1 MREKRE
7 RKRLLLRVVL
17 VGLAVALGGIVQAAW
32 LDNVPVTVV
41 QPNGD
46 TLHLF
51 ATGDEFYHYMHDANG
66 YTIVQDPETG
76 YYVYA
81 DKVDDQ
87 LVATQLI
94 VGRSNPTRGISQP
107 RLTISNEEYRQ
118 RRLEIEGPDAY
129 KVSLDRSPNANRG
142 SINHIVIF
150 ISFADDPTITE
161 KSFGEV
167 DYMFNETSPGSR
179 SVYNY
184 FKTASYNQMF
194 ITTTYYP
201 GSPDGEQIISYVD
214 SHERNYYSPYNS
226 STNSQG
232 YKTKSEKSARK
243 TELLI
248 NAMNYINANS
258 PIPTDLNLDFD
269 GDGKVDVISFA
280 VNSDVDGWGDLL
292 WPSKSSFADD
302 IPVRI
307 NGKKPCLY
315 TFELIK
321 SDNFYLNVFCHEL
334 THVFGAPDFYHADK
348 SADNPDPMGKWDIM
362 CFNHDVGHTGARI
375 SNASAYIK
383 WKYLNWID
391 DIPLITEPGVYS
403 LLSLGNHDTNN
414 AYRIASSVP
423 NQYYILEY
431 RFNNEPFDENGY
443 GTGLVIYRV
452 NEEATGNCYSYP
464 KYGIYDELYVFR
476 PNGSVENVGQLGN
489 SYYSIESGRL
499 SFNPSTNPYPFL
511 SDGTL
516 DDLNISIV
524 SMTGSEMSFQY
535 SDDKKAPVGF
545 TATANGRD
553 ISMSWTGCEGAVS
566 YSVYR
571 EETEIATVTET
582 SYLLDHAI
590 CGTHSYYVKANYGS
604 GQSRTSNVV
613 KVTIVYNGPDA
624 IPDLVAS
631 TNGNNVNLEWSDIT
645 YQSYMLK
652 HHTTP
657 SSAETMN
664 CNNATKCIWI
674 ERFSSE
680 ELSAHAGMVMKCVS
694 VYVSNSSVNKPHTLY
709 FSYNQEPS
717 YSQNIEV
724 FYSQSFTPTSGGW
737 MQVWI
742 EDEVFVDNS
751 RDLYVVLEASDN
763 SRQYATYQTL
773 PTTSTESFLWEGG
786 EENVRLRK
794 IGSNQHWLITLSV
807 QYPNFTYNVYRND
820 GHRTVCIA
828 RNLET
833 PNYIDTNLSTGFYTY
848 YVTTNYTY
856 YVDSHSYG
864 GESEPSNMVT
874 ASIGS
879 YSVATTCTPF
889 AGGTVSGNAGIYPAG
904 SMVTLTATPNTGYAF
919 NGWLESGQVVC
930 SSPTYTFQVMGDRNL
945 VASFR
950 DAQFD
955 IGNVITNPDGSQ
967 GVVFYVN
974 PAGTEGW
981 MVALNDASEGCAW
994 GEATNVFALQE
1005 VPFNNPL
1012 ALEDLSGY
1020 RNTSILRSQ
1029 QNDTCGYA
1037 ASTVDYDN
1045 GWYLP
1050 SSGQLRKLY
1059 AALPFIE
1066 EAITAAGG
1074 TTLTEDAYWS
1084 SSEYSATDAFTP
1096 SFAMSNANKTSTC
1109 RVRAIHNF
1117 VTAGNNVVAVASND
1131 DNMGTASVS
1140 GNGTF
1145 AYGASVTVTAT
1156 PRAGYK
1162 FDHWSEDGV
1171 AVSYDANYQF
1181 TFTHSRYL
1189 TAHFV
1194 VPGSVGSIVVNPDG
1208 SKGVVFWLSP
1218 DGDEGLMVALEDAS
1232 EGCQWGEAVD
1242 ALTLIN
1248 KPFNNPLALQDVSG
1262 NTNTRC
1268 IRNHQGSNN
1277 EYAASLVDF
1286 ANGWYL
1292 PSVGELRKLYAALPL
1307 IESSLSIA
1315 GGSTLTEDTYW
1326 SSTEYSGS
1334 DAATAVFSMGNTN
1347 KTSTCRVRAIRH
1359 FAAAGPNAITTK
1371 PNNPSFGSVS
1381 GSGEYAYGQSVTV
1394 TATAAPGYVFNVWT
1408 ENGMIVSYDASYQ
1421 FSFTRSRSLV
1431 ANFVA
1436 PGSIGSIV
1444 TNADGTRGV
1453 LFYTYPSGVGGLMV
1467 ALEDDSEGCAWG
1479 LEEDV
1484 AILED
1489 QSPGLVVELLN
1500 DMMGRSNT
1508 GRLRT
1513 WYDYNPVYAAN
1524 QVDLAHGWYLPSA
1537 GQLRKLY
1544 AALPMI
1550 ESVIVNANGTLLTED
1565 AYWSSTEQSNSNAWS
1580 PSFAMSSSNKTGNC
1594 RVRAIHS
1601 ASIPATIAA
1610 NVNIEGRG
1618 TVTGADEYDQ
1628 GQTCT
1633 LRAVAN
1639 PGYTFINWTSNR
1651 TVVSTEP
1658 EYTFVVMGDETY
1670 TANFDV
1676 TSYEVIA
1683 TAYPTNGGT
1692 VTGADTYYEGTEC
1705 TLIATANSN
1714 YAFVNW
1720 TENGVLVSTNA
1731 NYTFTVTSDRNLVAN
1746 FTSLDC
1752 LTSLSDDFEDGII
1765 DATLWTYQGDRV
1777 YEADGLMKIEQNKT
1791 DDNVRLTSHTLLPTS
1806 SGQIIMDRR
1815 FVVHKASNYFSGG
1828 FAIDLNGASDNSGI
1842 RVSYWHES
1850 YVGKY
1855 GTYVDATIDGESTS
1869 IRLCDAVFDTW
1880 FNEKVIVD
1888 METGTLSYFLDDQ
1901 EIATVTIV
1909 GLASKDVSY
1918 FTVRFWPYSWFT
1930 GHYQYMDYININTGL
1945 GVVTQTIELASG
1957 VNWVSFNVEITLDEL
1972 KSVLLSAL
1980 DNASGIKITS
1990 QNNGYTIWNGSSWR
2004 GTLNP
2009 FDVGQMYVV
2018 EVPSTCVITLEAM
2031 PINPAEHPI
2040 TLVNGINWIGFP
2052 LSANMSLTNAFTG
2065 FAVNGDKVMS
2075 LTDDSANYNQG
2086 SWSGSLSNL
2095 QPGQGYKYKVT
2106 TTGQRTLVFP
2116 MGTTKTK
2123 PFIPM
2128 GK

>member
-1 MREKRE
+1 M
-7 RKRLLLRVVL
+7 
-17 VGLAVALGGIVQAAW
+17 
-32 LDNVPVTVV
+32 
-41 QPNGD
+41 
-46 TLHLF
+46 
-51 ATGDEFYHYMHDANG
+51 
-66 YTIVQDPETG
+66 
-76 YYVYA
+76 
-81 DKVDDQ
+81 
-87 LVATQLI
+87 
-94 VGRSNPTRGISQP
+94 
-107 RLTISNEEYRQ
+107 YR
-118 RRLEIEGPDAY
+118 
-129 KVSLDRSPNANRG
+129 
-142 SINHIVIF
+142 
-150 ISFADDPTITE
+150 
-161 KSFGEV
+161 
-167 DYMFNETSPGSR
+167 
-179 SVYNY
+179 
-184 FKTASYNQMF
+184 
-194 ITTTYYP
+194 
-201 GSPDGEQIISYVD
+201 
-214 SHERNYYSPYNS
+214 
-226 STNSQG
+226 
-232 YKTKSEKSARK
+232 
-243 TELLI
+243 
-248 NAMNYINANS
+248 
-258 PIPTDLNLDFD
+258 
-269 GDGKVDVISFA
+269 
-280 VNSDVDGWGDLL
+280 
-292 WPSKSSFADD
+292 
-302 IPVRI
+302 
-307 NGKKPCLY
+307 
-315 TFELIK
+315 
-321 SDNFYLNVFCHEL
+321 
-334 THVFGAPDFYHADK
+334 
-348 SADNPDPMGKWDIM
+348 
-362 CFNHDVGHTGARI
+362 
-375 SNASAYIK
+375 
-383 WKYLNWID
+383 
-391 DIPLITEPGVYS
+391 
-403 LLSLGNHDTNN
+403 LSL
-414 AYRIASSVP
+414 P
-423 NQYYILEY
+423 L
-431 RFNNEPFDENGY
+431 
-443 GTGLVIYRV
+443 
-452 NEEATGNCYSYP
+452 
-464 KYGIYDELYVFR
+464 
-476 PNGSVENVGQLGN
+476 
-489 SYYSIESGRL
+489 
-499 SFNPSTNPYPFL
+499 
-511 SDGTL
+511 
-516 DDLNISIV
+516 
-524 SMTGSEMSFQY
+524 
-535 SDDKKAPVGF
+535 
-545 TATANGRD
+545 
-553 ISMSWTGCEGAVS
+553 
-566 YSVYR
+566 
-571 EETEIATVTET
+571 
-582 SYLLDHAI
+582 
-590 CGTHSYYVKANYGS
+590 
-604 GQSRTSNVV
+604 
-613 KVTIVYNGPDA
+613 
-624 IPDLVAS
+624 
-631 TNGNNVNLEWSDIT
+631 
-645 YQSYMLK
+645 
-652 HHTTP
+652 
-657 SSAETMN
+657 
-664 CNNATKCIWI
+664 
-674 ERFSSE
+674 
-680 ELSAHAGMVMKCVS
+680 
-694 VYVSNSSVNKPHTLY
+694 
-709 FSYNQEPS
+709 
-717 YSQNIEV
+717 
-724 FYSQSFTPTSGGW
+724 
-737 MQVWI
+737 
-742 EDEVFVDNS
+742 
-751 RDLYVVLEASDN
+751 
-763 SRQYATYQTL
+763 
-773 PTTSTESFLWEGG
+773 
-786 EENVRLRK
+786 
-794 IGSNQHWLITLSV
+794 HWLIDLHVTYGDV
-807 QYPNFTYNVYRND
+807 PTYNVYRN
-820 GHRTVCIA
+820 GVCIA
-828 RNLET
+828 RNLSQPSYT
-833 PNYIDTNLSTGFYTY
+833 DTDVPSGLYSY
-848 YVTTNYTY
+848 YVTTNY
-856 YVDSHSYG
+856 YG
-864 GESEPSNMVT
+864 GESEPSETV
-874 ASIGS
+874 SIG
-879 YSVATTCTPF
+879 YGNFTVTTTSNPMV
-889 AGGTVSGNAGIYPAG
+889 GGTVSGNAGNYPAG
-904 SMVTLTATPNTGYAF
+904 STVTLTATANAGYAF

-930 SSPTYTFQVMGDRNL
+930 NNPTYTFQAMTNRNL
-945 VASFR
+945 AASFVR
-950 DAQFD
+950 TEFA

-1020 RNTSILRSQ
+1020 RNTGILRTQ

-1037 ASTVDYDN
+1037 ASTVDYNN

-1074 TTLTEDAYWS
+1074 TNLTGDAYWS

-1117 VTAGNNVVAVASND
+1117 VTAGNNVVVVASND

-1140 GNGTF
+1140 GSGTF

-1248 KPFNNPLALQDVSG
+1248 KPFNSPLALEDVSG

-1268 IRNHQGSNN
+1268 ISNHQGTDN

-1489 QSPGLVVELLN
+1489 QSPSQVVELLN

-1524 QVDLAHGWYLPSA
+1524 QVDLAQGWYLPSS

-1658 EYTFVVMGDETY
+1658 EYTFVVIGDQTY
-1670 TANFDV
+1670 TANFEV
-1676 TSYEVIA
+1676 TSYEVVA
-1683 TAYPTNGGT
+1683 TTYPTNGGT
-1692 VTGADTYYEGTEC
+1692 ITGAGTYYEGTEC
-1705 TLIATANSN
+1705 ALVATANSN

-2031 PINPAEHPI
+2031 PIDPTAHPI
-2040 TLVNGINWIGFP
+2040 TIENGINWIGFP

-2075 LTDDSANYNQG
+2075 LTGDSTNYNQG